1 MAHRV
6 RSPPSQTPVP
16 HARRA
21 SRRSR
26 TIPDDPKAIPGDPR
40 LLFAGWWLTGRIG
53 TDAFFSYTIILLFF
67 PCSYFILFTFF
78 AEFFSLPSPFLLPFS
93 HRTVIAL
100 VSTTLSRPPLPALP
114 DYSRNSCRLTKRI
127 LPISSPASGDVCGL
141 SCQLAILSS
150 VTYNSLAVLSIS
162 LLARSAV

>member
-16 HARRA
+16 YARRA

-53 TDAFFSYTIILLFF
+53 TDAFFPTLGIILLFF
-67 PCSYFILFTFF
+67 PCSYFILFTF
-78 AEFFSLPSPFLLPFS
+78 SPKSPF
-93 HRTVIAL
+93 
-100 VSTTLSRPPLPALP
+100 
-114 DYSRNSCRLTKRI
+114 
-127 LPISSPASGDVCGL
+127 
-141 SCQLAILSS
+141 
-150 VTYNSLAVLSIS
+150 
-162 LLARSAV
+162 